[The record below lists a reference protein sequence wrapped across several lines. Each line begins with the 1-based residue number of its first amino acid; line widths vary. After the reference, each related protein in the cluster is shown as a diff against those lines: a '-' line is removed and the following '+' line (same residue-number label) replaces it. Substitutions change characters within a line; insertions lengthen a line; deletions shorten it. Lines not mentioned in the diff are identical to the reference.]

1 MKKIQYWIFL
11 GMLLLSFL
19 RNEGC
24 LKSDARG
31 GVKETNEFLDSKFG
45 NLIEKSFQI

>member
-1 MKKIQYWIFL
+1 MKNWIFL

-24 LKSDARG
+24 LKGDAQFQILI
-31 GVKETNEFLDSKFG
+31 KFLNLETFLNQVSKFG
-45 NLIEKSFQI
+45 I